1 MDPSLL
7 VQHFLLYFIL
17 PLWLLAGLT
26 DYFLHR
32 RTQIERTSGT
42 KESVLHALQLGEPGI
57 PVVLGLLY
65 DINAMII
72 GIMLIAL
79 VTHEI
84 TALWDV
90 TYANTRRY
98 IGPLEQHVHSF
109 LEILPL
115 MAVSFVIVLH
125 WDQFL
130 ALFGLGIRQ
139 AQLGFHLKVNPLSP
153 FYLGVLF
160 SSIAVFILVPYAEEL
175 WRCINTAQDLHTIP
189 EAGAPKVRSS

>member
-1 MDPSLL
+1 MDPALL

-42 KESVLHALQLGEPGI
+42 KESVLHALQLGEAGI

-65 DINAMII
+65 DINAMIL

-79 VTHEI
+79 ATHEA
-84 TALWDV
+84 TAIWDV
-90 TYANTRRY
+90 TYAHTRRY

-109 LEILPL
+109 LELLPL

-130 ALFGLGIRQ
+130 ALFGLGTQ
-139 AQLGFHLKVNPLSP
+139 PAQLGFHLKASPLSP
-153 FYLGVLF
+153 FYIATLF
-160 SSIAVFILVPYAEEL
+160 CSIAVFILVPYAEEL
-175 WRCINTAQDLHTIP
+175 WRCITTAQDLHTMP
-189 EAGAPKVRSS
+189 EAGTPKVRSS

>member
-1 MDPSLL
+1 MLVIAFEPTYPVMDPSLL
-7 VQHFLLYFIL
+7 VQQFLLYFIL
-17 PLWLLAGLT
+17 PLWLLAGFT
-26 DYFLHR
+26 DYFLHK

-42 KESVLHALQLGEPGI
+42 KESVLHALQLGEAGI

-130 ALFGLGIRQ
+130 ALFGFGTR
-139 AQLGFHLKVNPLSP
+139 
-153 FYLGVLF
+153 
-160 SSIAVFILVPYAEEL
+160 
-175 WRCINTAQDLHTIP
+175 
-189 EAGAPKVRSS
+189 